1 MVTLDDNL
9 REYLAD
15 AMTALNEL
23 ESRRPEAHKDN
34 PFAPL
39 SQRYIECRAGIQKA
53 LDNAAAIR

>member
-9 REYLAD
+9 REYLAA

-34 PFAPL
+34 LFAPL
-39 SQRYIECRAGIQKA
+39 SQRYAECRAGLQKA
-53 LDNAAAIR
+53 LDNAAVIR

>member
-1 MVTLDDNL
+1 MFTLDDKL
-9 REYLAD
+9 RKYLAD

-23 ESRRPEAHKDN
+23 ESRRPEAQKTN

-39 SQRYIECRAGIQKA
+39 SQRYAECRAGLQKA

>member
-1 MVTLDDNL
+1 MFTLDDKL
-9 REYLAD
+9 REYLTD

-53 LDNAAAIR
+53 IDNAAVIR

>member
-1 MVTLDDNL
+1 MFTLDDNL

-53 LDNAAAIR
+53 LDNAAVIR